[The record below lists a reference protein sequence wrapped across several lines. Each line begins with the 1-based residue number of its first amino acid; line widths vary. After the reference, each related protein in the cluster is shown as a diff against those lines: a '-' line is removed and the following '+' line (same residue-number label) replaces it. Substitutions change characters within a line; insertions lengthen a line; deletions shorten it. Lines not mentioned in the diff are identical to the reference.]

1 MDDTQPTN
9 STPEETSEVTTEEKT
24 TESDDTAN
32 LASNLL
38 LVEEKIKQHLA
49 DIQRLQ
55 GQYKEQRNM
64 FEDSFANDANYKEL
78 NDKAKEANRLK
89 NAAKQQILRSP
100 AIQELSNKV
109 KAMKEELAD
118 LQDSLSDYLREY
130 QRTTG
135 SNVFVG
141 DNGEE
146 LEIVHVTK
154 LVRRNSKYRP

>member
-24 TESDDTAN
+24 TESDDIAN

>member
-1 MDDTQPTN
+1 
-9 STPEETSEVTTEEKT
+9 
-24 TESDDTAN
+24 
-32 LASNLL
+32 
-38 LVEEKIKQHLA
+38 
-49 DIQRLQ
+49 
-55 GQYKEQRNM
+55 
-64 FEDSFANDANYKEL
+64 
-78 NDKAKEANRLK
+78 
-89 NAAKQQILRSP
+89 
-100 AIQELSNKV
+100 
-109 KAMKEELAD
+109 MKEELAD

>member
-1 MDDTQPTN
+1 
-9 STPEETSEVTTEEKT
+9 V
-24 TESDDTAN
+24 
-32 LASNLL
+32 
-38 LVEEKIKQHLA
+38 
-49 DIQRLQ
+49 
-55 GQYKEQRNM
+55 